1 MGQWLRGRLPRK
13 GTWVRS
19 PVGALNCHVPWGSHA
34 HAHAHDDQA
43 LKATSKPE
51 AAQPKEKKKKLHGNF
66 RSSHLKPGKR
76 QKGPRCQKS
85 WPKL

>member
-34 HAHAHDDQA
+34 HAHDDRA
-43 LKATSKPE
+43 LKATSEPAGSTAKGE
-51 AAQPKEKKKKLHGNF
+51 KEET
-66 RSSHLKPGKR
+66 
-76 QKGPRCQKS
+76 S
-85 WPKL
+85 WQL